1 MAPTAIHTE
10 QQASFTNRIHHGDCI
25 EIMQQMPAYS
35 VDFMSGSSSALLR
48 CRPLRTVLAS
58 FPAYGSS
65 LFEAPR
71 GSR

>member
-1 MAPTAIHTE
+1 MNTNTI
-10 QQASFTNRIHHGDCI
+10 QQLPVNTILQGDCI
-25 EIMQQMPAYS
+25 QAMRKMPANS